1 MELAK
6 VKLQIYCKMLIW
18 PKKEEYCKNKKI
30 YIEIEKKNEFHHSKN
45 PIFKNDVDIN
55 ITLMSNNISLSKKN

>member
-6 VKLQIYCKMLIW
+6 VKLQIYYKMLIW
-18 PKKEEYCKNKKI
+18 PKEEEYCKNKKN
-30 YIEIEKKNEFHHSKN
+30 YIETGKNEFHHYKN

-55 ITLMSNNISLSKKN
+55 IILMSNNTLSSEKN